1 MKRVR
6 LLSLL
11 LFAVMC
17 IGLSSC
23 NSEEQVA
30 DLQVTNYLTGKW
42 GLIHT
47 SGWEYNN
54 VGVQVE
60 WDRDDSGFF
69 YTFKKDG
76 SGYKGT
82 SLKYYFEWEV
92 NDNKL
97 LLIDDNTAYFENDFF
112 NYFTIKSVT
121 SKTLVLDWED
131 YDIHGVSIGQGTDTF
146 NRIY

>member
-1 MKRVR
+1 MKIVR

-11 LFAVMC
+11 LFAVIC

-23 NSEEQVA
+23 NDEEQVA

-54 VGVQVE
+54 IGVKVD
-60 WDRDDSGFF
+60 WDKDDSGFF

-76 SGYKGT
+76 SGYKGE

-112 NYFTIKSVT
+112 NYYTIKSVT
-121 SKTLVLDWED
+121 SNTLILDWED
-131 YDIHGVSIGQGTDTF
+131 YDIHGVSIGRGTDTF